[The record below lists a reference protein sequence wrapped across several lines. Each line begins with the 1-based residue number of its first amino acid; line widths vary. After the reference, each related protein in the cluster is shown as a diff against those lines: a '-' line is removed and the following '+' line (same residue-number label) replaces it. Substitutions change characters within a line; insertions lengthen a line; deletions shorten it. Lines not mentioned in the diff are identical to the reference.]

1 MEGVLHGL
9 LWAISGLFGIAIGEF
24 SDGGLVEHQPAV
36 LGKNVLTR
44 DEIAIYGV
52 LLCVQPA
59 VV

>member
-9 LWAISGLFGIAIGEF
+9 LWAISGLSGIAIGEF

-44 DEIAIYGV
+44 DEIAIHGV
-52 LLCVQPA
+52 LLCV
-59 VV
+59 